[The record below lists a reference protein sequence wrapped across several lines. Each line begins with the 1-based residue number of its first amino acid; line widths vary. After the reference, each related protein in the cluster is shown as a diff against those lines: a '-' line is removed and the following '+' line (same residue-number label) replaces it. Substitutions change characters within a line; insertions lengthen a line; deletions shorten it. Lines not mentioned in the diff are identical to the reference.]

1 MLDLAFLAIIF
12 CICILDQ
19 DHLKNVFILKCNFLY
34 KHQDYLLQRQRQ
46 AEEAAKKAEVEALQQ
61 QIAQMKALQSNLP
74 GGQKKAP
81 GNKVSVEG
89 VDEGVV
95 CPLVDTLY

>member
-1 MLDLAFLAIIF
+1 M
-12 CICILDQ
+12 
-19 DHLKNVFILKCNFLY
+19 
-34 KHQDYLLQRQRQ
+34 LQRQRQ

-81 GNKVSVEG
+81 GNKVSV
-89 VDEGVV
+89 DDGVV
-95 CPLVDTLY
+95 LIGRHLILNCLLIFWVDISCRIQEIIDPTGTEAFTKEPKLAYYCWN

>member
-1 MLDLAFLAIIF
+1 M
-12 CICILDQ
+12 
-19 DHLKNVFILKCNFLY
+19 
-34 KHQDYLLQRQRQ
+34 LQRQRQ

-81 GNKVSVEG
+81 GNKVSVES
-89 VDEGVV
+89 VDDGVV